1 MASTRQQRIQQLLIE
16 EVSDIVRREVKDPR
30 IGFLTITGADV
41 SPDLRHARVYM
52 TILGTEEEQAA
63 GLKGLQ
69 SAARFI
75 RREFGRR
82 CDLRVTPA
90 IEFRF
95 DTAIQHGVRIFD
107 LLEQIKRE
115 DDVPGASPQE
125 SADEDTVEAAR
136 TATEGNEP

>member
-30 IGFLTITGADV
+30 IGFLTITGAEV
-41 SPDLRHARVYM
+41 SPDLRHARVFL

-63 GLKGLQ
+63 GMKGLQ

-95 DTAIQHGVRIFD
+95 DTAIQHGVRMFD

-115 DDVPGASPQE
+115 EEVAGPSPQE
-125 SADEDTVEAAR
+125 SADEDTVEAAG

>member
-30 IGFLTITGADV
+30 IGFLTITGAEV
-41 SPDLRHARVYM
+41 SPDLRHARVFL

-63 GLKGLQ
+63 GMKGLQ
-69 SAARFI
+69 SASRFI

-82 CDLRVTPA
+82 CDLRVTPE

-115 DDVPGASPQE
+115 DGEPGTSAPDGADDV
-125 SADEDTVEAAR
+125 DTEAAHM
-136 TATEGNEP
+136 ATEGNEP

>member
-30 IGFLTITGADV
+30 IGFLTITGAEV
-41 SPDLRHARVYM
+41 SPDMRHARVFV
-52 TILGTEEEQAA
+52 TILGTAEEQAE

-82 CDLRVTPA
+82 CDLRVTPQ

-115 DDVPGASPQE
+115 DTAPHPE
-125 SADEDTVEAAR
+125 SSEPFDEEAAPTAR
-136 TATEGNEP
+136 TTTEGNNP

>member
-30 IGFLTITGADV
+30 IGFLTVTGAEV
-41 SPDLRHARVYM
+41 SPDLRHARVFV

-63 GLKGLQ
+63 GMKGLQ

-82 CDLRVTPA
+82 CDLRVTPE

-95 DTAIQHGVRIFD
+95 DTAILHGVRIFD

-115 DDVPGASPQE
+115 DADSGPAAPE
-125 SADEDTVEAAR
+125 SADDSDAEAAR
-136 TATEGNEP
+136 AATEGNEP

>member
-30 IGFLTITGADV
+30 IGFLTITGAEV
-41 SPDLRHARVYM
+41 SPDLRHARIFL

-82 CDLRVTPA
+82 CDLRVTPE

-107 LLEQIKRE
+107 LLAQIKRE
-115 DDVPGASPQE
+115 DAVPGMAAPDG
-125 SADEDTVEAAR
+125 ADDVDAEAAR
-136 TATEGNEP
+136 AATEGNEP